1 MDGLLARG
9 RQRPSAAHAPSL
21 RSRLL
26 AWVMLPLLG
35 AVAVDGWISHRDA
48 DATATVV
55 QDRMLLGSARIVA
68 EQLQFE
74 DGAFQD
80 HVPPAAL
87 ELFESGETDRVYYR
101 VTTGSGQI
109 VTGYAELAL
118 PAVELQPETPHFFDT
133 VVRGAPV
140 RAVAFQQP
148 VLASPGVG
156 PVVVEI
162 AQTMSG
168 HAALTRSLWLH
179 TIGQQLVLL
188 ALVAMLVLF
197 GLRRGLQ
204 PLLRLRDAVVAREAG
219 SLQPLA
225 FDAMPAELSP
235 LVVAMNEYAR
245 RLDQYTGAQ
254 RVFIQNAAHQ
264 LRTPLT
270 TLTTQVSYAL
280 RAADGAGRDES
291 LAAIRNTVQQ
301 SARLVNQL
309 LTLSAVEAQ
318 GPAEPPEPARPGVA
332 LDAVIRQV
340 LEDLAGQA
348 QAKDID
354 LGFEQVGTGTTVV
367 AAQRLAL
374 REIAMN
380 LVDNA
385 IRYTQ
390 RGGVVTTRISLSPEA
405 VTLVVEDNGPGIAPS
420 ERERVFERFYRIHDG
435 DSAGSGLGL
444 PIVREFASRIAA
456 GVELRTSASGQGLT
470 VEVRFVPSLEAAE
483 A

>member
-1 MDGLLARG
+1 
-9 RQRPSAAHAPSL
+9 
-21 RSRLL
+21 
-26 AWVMLPLLG
+26 
-35 AVAVDGWISHRDA
+35 
-48 DATATVV
+48 
-55 QDRMLLGSARIVA
+55 
-68 EQLQFE
+68 
-74 DGAFQD
+74 
-80 HVPPAAL
+80 VPA
-87 ELFESGETDRVYYR
+87 G
-101 VTTGSGQI
+101 
-109 VTGYAELAL
+109 
-118 PAVELQPETPHFFDT
+118 
-133 VVRGAPV
+133 
-140 RAVAFQQP
+140 
-148 VLASPGVG
+148 PGVG
-156 PVVVEI
+156 PVLVEI
-162 AQTMSG
+162 AQTMNG
-168 HAALTRSLWLH
+168 HAALTGSLWLR

-188 ALVAMLVLF
+188 ALVALLVLF
-197 GLRRGLQ
+197 GLRRGLR
-204 PLLRLRDAVVAREAG
+204 PLLRLRDTVAAREPG

-225 FDAMPAELSP
+225 FDAMPTELSP
-235 LVVAMNEYAR
+235 LVIAINEYAR

-270 TLTTQVSYAL
+270 LLTTQVSYAL
-280 RAADGAGRDES
+280 RAADGAGREES
-291 LAAIRNTVQQ
+291 LSAIRSTVQQ

-309 LTLSAVEAQ
+309 LTLSAVEALE
-318 GPAEPPEPARPGVA
+318 PAEPDEPAAPGVA

-354 LGFEQVGTGTTVV
+354 LGFEQVGTGTAVV

-390 RGGVVTTRISLSPEA
+390 PGGIVTTRIVASREA

-420 ERERVFERFYRIHDG
+420 EREHVFERFYRIHDG

-456 GVELRTSASGQGLT
+456 GVELRTSVSGRGLT
-470 VEVRFVPSLEAAE
+470 VEVRFVPRMETAE
-483 A
+483 S